1 MGYSNQRI
9 TKIKKDPIL
18 ELLQRAEATD
28 VEDACVVISAIETLT
43 PYPNPEQTR
52 TWIRDN
58 LLKGVNAIIPI
69 KGLNPKINSHNTA
82 GIVSDPE
89 PYKSQAIQYTT
100 IIDGLPLNTYSHK
113 ILGKL
118 DDTTYNYKLGIKPGL
133 MLSNLCCPV
142 SFEAGGGSF
151 LRQANSQ
158 NIEIVSGL
166 SYNCRTFTEL
176 YNGHYAYTFLQRGIY
191 HRVAGSTHN
200 NNDSYMLHWSPMPN
214 SSTTYEGML
223 IPGTQFRNSY
233 TNYMT
238 ICMPVDLNMKYY
250 SYGKSKDVEFTHVD
264 NNTNNTISTTN
275 YNGKIVGIDWSFEFN
290 ISGNHAGSGSNWGE
304 NPTTGPNSS
313 NGICVNGQFVYTDV
327 LGNPCT
333 QLVVDWCQQTIEAQF
348 NPNNPNIN
356 SDVAPINQSQ
366 SYNARTCSYSY
377 PDQVGCSPIRGSIA
391 PLPNYCVVNAPY
403 QSGAPDY
410 KILNFY
416 RYIKNGGLHYI
427 PTTSPNSFCYYS
439 PGNCGSRQAFIS
451 YYNEEFEQQE
461 DARFRY
467 CSSYTTIKPTTP
479 GLPEGRVNIYL
490 NITDEKAVVDASGGF
505 WNYSCGVRDR
515 FTYELSFEPCT
526 EIGCTAVLLYE
537 NIGVTDNGDFDTDI
551 QEISISG

>member
-18 ELLQRAEATD
+18 DLLQRAEATN
-28 VEDACVVISAIETLT
+28 VEDACVVIPAIDSLT

-58 LLKGVNAIIPI
+58 LLKGVNAIVPI
-69 KGLNPKINSHNTA
+69 NTFYKLNGAETSTGAVPT
-82 GIVSDPE
+82 E
-89 PYKSQAIQYTT
+89 TQAIQYTT

-113 ILGKL
+113 FISKV
-118 DDTTYNYKLGIKPGL
+118 DDNTTYNYKLGVKPGL

-158 NIEIVSGL
+158 NIEIDEDL

-250 SYGKSKDVEFTHVD
+250 SYGKSKDVEFSHVD

-275 YNGKIVGIDWSFEFN
+275 YNGRIVGVDWSFEFT
-290 ISGNHAGSGSNWGE
+290 ITGNHAGSGSNWGE

-313 NGICVNGQFVYTDV
+313 NGICVDGQFVYTDV

-348 NPNNPNIN
+348 NPNNPNSSSNPIGQ
-356 SDVAPINQSQ
+356 VATGT
-366 SYNARTCSYSY
+366 ARTCGCFIGNNRIGECCNPVTTTGTTSGYAVARTWHVTNTDAHYETHYLRNASVVRYS
-377 PDQVGCSPIRGSIA
+377 P
-391 PLPNYCVVNAPY
+391 
-403 QSGAPDY
+403 
-410 KILNFY
+410 
-416 RYIKNGGLHYI
+416 
-427 PTTSPNSFCYYS
+427 TSPNNPCYYS
-439 PGNCGSRQAFIS
+439 GHGG
-451 YYNEEFEQQE
+451 
-461 DARFRY
+461 
-467 CSSYTTIKPTTP
+467 CSSGGRRIRGYEGNDTTLKTYYLQRATFYSVIKPTTP
-479 GLPEGRVNIYL
+479 GLPEGRVNVYL
-490 NITDEKAVVDASGGF
+490 HIIDNKAVVEAAGGY
-505 WNYSCGVRDR
+505 WDYACGVRDR
-515 FTYELSFEPCT
+515 FEIELSFEPCGSS
-526 EIGCTAVLLYE
+526 EIGCTSKLLYE
-537 NIGVTDNGDFDTDI
+537 NVGVTDDGDFDVDI
-551 QEISISG
+551 PELSISG

>member
-28 VEDACVVISAIETLT
+28 VEDACVVIPAIETLT

-275 YNGKIVGIDWSFEFN
+275 YNGRIVGVDWSFEFT
-290 ISGNHAGSGSNWGE
+290 ITGNHAGSGSNFGE

-313 NGICVNGQFVYTDV
+313 NGICVDGQFVYTDV

-333 QLVVDWCQQTIEAQF
+333 QLVVDWCQQTIEALF
-348 NPNNPNIN
+348 NPNNPNDDGGAINGGQTAIGRATSCGCFTGNNRITECCDQDRFGTMSGKYIIAIN
-356 SDVAPINQSQ
+356 SYGANDLPINLHL
-366 SYNARTCSYSY
+366 T
-377 PDQVGCSPIRGSIA
+377 
-391 PLPNYCVVNAPY
+391 
-403 QSGAPDY
+403 
-410 KILNFY
+410 
-416 RYIKNGGLHYI
+416 NGGFSHYS
-427 PTTSPNSFCYYS
+427 PTTPNNPCYYS
-439 PGNCGSRQAFIS
+439 REEGCIGGLRVGGYYKGTYYGGIKTSGGTVYNVIGSS
-451 YYNEEFEQQE
+451 
-461 DARFRY
+461 
-467 CSSYTTIKPTTP
+467 TP
-479 GLPEGRVNIYL
+479 GLPEGYVNIYL
-490 NITDEKAVVDASGGF
+490 KIIDNKAVVEAAGGY
-505 WNYSCGVRDR
+505 WDYACGVKDR
-515 FTYELSFEPCT
+515 FELELSTVPCDSS
-526 EIGCTAVLLYE
+526 EVGCTSRLLYE
-537 NIGVTDNGDFDTDI
+537 NIQITEDGDFGVDI
-551 QEISISG
+551 PEISISG

>member
-18 ELLQRAEATD
+18 DLLQRAEATN
-28 VEDACVVISAIETLT
+28 VEDACVVIPAIESLT

-69 KGLNPKINSHNTA
+69 AGLTDINTYAST
-82 GIVSDPE
+82 GE

-113 ILGKL
+113 VLGKL
-118 DDTTYNYKLGIKPGL
+118 DDTDYNYKLGVKPGL

-142 SFEAGGGSF
+142 SYEAGGGSF

-158 NIEIVSGL
+158 NIEIFDDL

-250 SYGKSKDVEFTHVD
+250 NYGESKEVEFTHVD

-275 YNGKIVGIDWSFEFN
+275 YNGRIVGVDWSFEFT
-290 ISGNHAGSGSNWGE
+290 ITGNHAGSGSDFGE

-313 NGICVNGQFVYTDV
+313 NGICVDGQFVYTDV

-333 QLVVDWCQQTIEAQF
+333 QLVVDWCQQTVEALF
-348 NPNNPNIN
+348 NPNNPNTTDNIGADTSSVTVRGWGRGGYATGWGVSWSEWN
-356 SDVAPINQSQ
+356 KYHTAVSGKYIIAGYRRYGDSVLRVPNAEGTYYNPGLGGYTSTSPREFDYYGDYSTVATEGMFQYRETGVIYPRQSAFTSATFYLSDTS
-366 SYNARTCSYSY
+366 S
-377 PDQVGCSPIRGSIA
+377 GSI
-391 PLPNYCVVNAPY
+391 
-403 QSGAPDY
+403 
-410 KILNFY
+410 
-416 RYIKNGGLHYI
+416 
-427 PTTSPNSFCYYS
+427 T
-439 PGNCGSRQAFIS
+439 
-451 YYNEEFEQQE
+451 
-461 DARFRY
+461 
-467 CSSYTTIKPTTP
+467 
-479 GLPEGRVNIYL
+479 GRSNVDIYL
-490 NITDEKAVVDASGGF
+490 NIIDNKAVVEAAGGY
-505 WNYSCGVRDR
+505 WDYACGVRDR
-515 FTYELSFEPCT
+515 FTLELDYAPCDSS
-526 EIGCTAVLLYE
+526 EIGCTSKLLYE
-537 NIGVTDNGDFDTDI
+537 GLNITADGDFDTDI
-551 QEISISG
+551 PEISISG

>member
-18 ELLQRAEATD
+18 DLLQRAEATN
-28 VEDACVVISAIETLT
+28 VEDACVVIPAIESLT

-69 KGLNPKINSHNTA
+69 AGLTDINQTRPST
-82 GIVSDPE
+82 DE
-89 PYKSQAIQYTT
+89 PHKSQAIQYTT
-100 IIDGLPLNTYSHK
+100 IIDGLPINTYSHK

-118 DDTTYNYKLGIKPGL
+118 DDTTYNYKLGVKPGL

-158 NIEIVSGL
+158 NIEIDEDL

-275 YNGKIVGIDWSFEFN
+275 YNGRIVGVDWSFEFT
-290 ISGNHAGSGSNWGE
+290 ITGNHAGSGSNWGE

-313 NGICVNGQFVYTDV
+313 NGICVDGQFVYTDV

-333 QLVVDWCQQTIEAQF
+333 QLVVDWCNQTVEAIF
-348 NPNNPNIN
+348 NPNNPNT
-356 SDVAPINQSQ
+356 
-366 SYNARTCSYSY
+366 NAVDIDNLIGGKSAIVGTVKPCGCFIGSNNIFDCCY
-377 PDQVGCSPIRGSIA
+377 PATSTGVT
-391 PLPNYCVVNAPY
+391 
-403 QSGAPDY
+403 SGAY
-410 KILNFY
+410 AIA
-416 RYIKNGGLHYI
+416 IVGGLSRRSFPSANAFRYNV
-427 PTTSPNSFCYYS
+427 TSPNNPCYRERSDGSGCGPGALHLRWTENDEQKSASGLIRATFYS
-439 PGNCGSRQAFIS
+439 A
-451 YYNEEFEQQE
+451 
-461 DARFRY
+461 A
-467 CSSYTTIKPTTP
+467 IKD
-479 GLPEGRVNIYL
+479 GESNVDIYL
-490 NITDEKAVVDASGGF
+490 KIIDNKAVVEAAGGY
-505 WNYSCGVRDR
+505 WDYACGERDR
-515 FTYELSFEPCT
+515 FTLELDYAPCDSS
-526 EIGCTAVLLYE
+526 EIGCTSKLLYE
-537 NIGVTDNGDFDTDI
+537 GLNITADGDFDTDI
-551 QEISISG
+551 PEITIKG

>member
-18 ELLQRAEATD
+18 DLLQRAEATN
-28 VEDACVVISAIETLT
+28 VEDACVVIPAIDSLT

-69 KGLNPKINSHNTA
+69 AGLANINQAMPST
-82 GIVSDPE
+82 DE

-113 ILGKL
+113 VLGKL
-118 DDTTYNYKLGIKPGL
+118 DDTTYNYKLGVKPGL

-158 NIEIVSGL
+158 NIEIFDNL

-250 SYGKSKDVEFTHVD
+250 SYGKSKEVEFSHVD

-275 YNGKIVGIDWSFEFN
+275 YNGRIVGVDWSFEFT
-290 ISGNHAGSGSNWGE
+290 ITGNHAGSGSNWGE
-304 NPTTGPNSS
+304 DPTTGPNSS
-313 NGICVNGQFVYTDV
+313 NGICVNGEFVYTDV

-333 QLVVDWCQQTIEAQF
+333 ELIVDWCEQTIQAAF
-348 NPNNPNIN
+348 NPNNPNTTE
-356 SDVAPINQSQ
+356 PINQGVGFWSKSAGACCLDAV
-366 SYNARTCSYSY
+366 SYFPSCPGCSYWNSAYSY
-377 PDQVGCSPIRGSIA
+377 SFLNQSPPSGYSYYGAFLVQRRKVSGEQRGE
-391 PLPNYCVVNAPY
+391 NYNTFTKEGISFKSA
-403 QSGAPDY
+403 
-410 KILNFY
+410 
-416 RYIKNGGLHYI
+416 
-427 PTTSPNSFCYYS
+427 TSPNLCNYYDS
-439 PGNCGSRQAFIS
+439 CGRSSSAVALRMTL
-451 YYNEEFEQQE
+451 YYTSADFDPDEPQTNV
-461 DARFRY
+461 D
-467 CSSYTTIKPTTP
+467 
-479 GLPEGRVNIYL
+479 IYL
-490 NITDEKAVVDASGGF
+490 NITDNKAVVEAAGGF
-505 WNYSCGVRDR
+505 WDYACGDR
-515 FTYELSFEPCT
+515 TRFEIELSTAPCDSS
-526 EIGCTAVLLYE
+526 EVGCTSKLLYE
-537 NIGVTDNGDFDTDI
+537 GLNITADGDFDTDI
-551 QEISISG
+551 PEISISG

>member
-18 ELLQRAEATD
+18 DLLQRAEATN
-28 VEDACVVISAIETLT
+28 VEDACVVIPAIDTLT

-69 KGLNPKINSHNTA
+69 AGLTDINQARPST
-82 GIVSDPE
+82 DE

-118 DDTTYNYKLGIKPGL
+118 DDTTYNYKLSVKPGL

-158 NIEIVSGL
+158 NIEINEDL

-250 SYGKSKDVEFTHVD
+250 SYGKSKEVEFTHVD

-275 YNGKIVGIDWSFEFN
+275 YNGRIVGVDWSFEFT
-290 ISGNHAGSGSNWGE
+290 ITGNHAGSGSNWGE

-348 NPNNPNIN
+348 NPNNPNSSSN
-356 SDVAPINQSQ
+356 PIGQVSTGTARNCGCFIGNNRIGECCNPVTTTGTTTG
-366 SYNARTCSYSY
+366 YAVARTWHVTNVDAHYETHYLRNASLVRYS
-377 PDQVGCSPIRGSIA
+377 P
-391 PLPNYCVVNAPY
+391 
-403 QSGAPDY
+403 
-410 KILNFY
+410 
-416 RYIKNGGLHYI
+416 
-427 PTTSPNSFCYYS
+427 TSPNNPCYYS
-439 PGNCGSRQAFIS
+439 NHG
-451 YYNEEFEQQE
+451 
-461 DARFRY
+461 
-467 CSSYTTIKPTTP
+467 CSSGARRIRGYEGNNTSPSTFKLQRATFYSVIKPTTP
-479 GLPEGRVNIYL
+479 GLPEGRVNVYL
-490 NITDEKAVVDASGGF
+490 HIIDNKAVVEAAGGY
-505 WNYSCGVRDR
+505 WDYACGVRDR
-515 FTYELSFEPCT
+515 FEIELSFEPCGSS
-526 EIGCTAVLLYE
+526 EIGCTSKLLYE
-537 NIGVTDNGDFDTDI
+537 NVGVTDDGDFDTDI
-551 QEISISG
+551 PEISISG

>member
-18 ELLQRAEATD
+18 DLLQRAEATN
-28 VEDACVVISAIETLT
+28 VEDACVVIPAIESLT

-69 KGLNPKINSHNTA
+69 AGLTNINQAMPST
-82 GIVSDPE
+82 SE

-118 DDTTYNYKLGIKPGL
+118 DDTTYNYKLGVKPGL

-158 NIEIVSGL
+158 NIEIDEDL

-250 SYGKSKDVEFTHVD
+250 SYGKSKDVEFSHVD

-275 YNGKIVGIDWSFEFN
+275 YNGRIVGVDWSFEFT
-290 ISGNHAGSGSNWGE
+290 ITGNHAGSGSNWGE

-313 NGICVNGQFVYTDV
+313 NGICVNGEFVYTDV

-348 NPNNPNIN
+348 NPNNPNSSSNPIGQVATGTAYTCGCFIGNNRIGECCNPVTTTGTTSGYAVARTWHVGN
-356 SDVAPINQSQ
+356 SDSHYETHYLEQASVV
-366 SYNARTCSYSY
+366 RYS
-377 PDQVGCSPIRGSIA
+377 P
-391 PLPNYCVVNAPY
+391 
-403 QSGAPDY
+403 
-410 KILNFY
+410 
-416 RYIKNGGLHYI
+416 
-427 PTTSPNSFCYYS
+427 TSPNNPCYYS
-439 PGNCGSRQAFIS
+439 GLGCNAG
-451 YYNEEFEQQE
+451 
-461 DARFRY
+461 ARRITGY
-467 CSSYTTIKPTTP
+467 EHKDYTNRVTYKLQRATFYSVIKPTTP

-490 NITDEKAVVDASGGF
+490 HIIDNKAVVEAAGGY
-505 WNYSCGVRDR
+505 WDYACGVRNR
-515 FTYELSFEPCT
+515 FEIELSFEPCGSS
-526 EIGCTAVLLYE
+526 EIGCTSKLLYE
-537 NIGVTDNGDFDTDI
+537 NVGVTDDGDFDVDI
-551 QEISISG
+551 PEISISG

>member
-18 ELLQRAEATD
+18 DLLQRAEATN
-28 VEDACVVISAIETLT
+28 VEDACVVIPAIDTLT

-69 KGLNPKINSHNTA
+69 KGLTVINRARPST
-82 GIVSDPE
+82 DE

-118 DDTTYNYKLGIKPGL
+118 DDTTYNYKLSVKPGL

-158 NIEIVSGL
+158 NIEIDEDL

-275 YNGKIVGIDWSFEFN
+275 YNGRIVGVDWSFEFT
-290 ISGNHAGSGSNWGE
+290 ITGNHAGSGSNWGE

-333 QLVVDWCQQTIEAQF
+333 QLIVDWCQQTVEAIF
-348 NPNNPNIN
+348 NPNNPNNTDTIGADTSSVTVSGWGN
-356 SDVAPINQSQ
+356 GGYRTGWGISISEWNKYQNAVSDKYIIAGYCRYGDTIIRVP
-366 SYNARTCSYSY
+366 NAEGTYSSPYLSSYSPTSIREFDY
-377 PDQVGCSPIRGSIA
+377 YNDYSGVARECVFAYREVGQTSARNDYFSSATFYLSDTSSGSITGKT
-391 PLPNYCVVNAPY
+391 N
-403 QSGAPDY
+403 
-410 KILNFY
+410 
-416 RYIKNGGLHYI
+416 
-427 PTTSPNSFCYYS
+427 
-439 PGNCGSRQAFIS
+439 
-451 YYNEEFEQQE
+451 
-461 DARFRY
+461 
-467 CSSYTTIKPTTP
+467 
-479 GLPEGRVNIYL
+479 VNIYL
-490 NITDEKAVVDASGGF
+490 NIIDNKAVVEAAGGY
-505 WNYSCGVRDR
+505 WDYACGVRDR
-515 FTYELSFEPCT
+515 FTLELDYAPCDSS
-526 EIGCTAVLLYE
+526 EIGCTSKLIYE
-537 NIGVTDNGDFDTDI
+537 GLNITADGDFDTDI
-551 QEISISG
+551 PEISISE

>member
-18 ELLQRAEATD
+18 DLLQRAEATS
-28 VEDACVVISAIETLT
+28 VEDACVVIPAIDSLT

-69 KGLNPKINSHNTA
+69 AGLIDINT
-82 GIVSDPE
+82 GTTTDE
-89 PYKSQAIQYTT
+89 PHAPQAIQYTT

-118 DDTTYNYKLGIKPGL
+118 DDTDYSYKLGVKPGL

-158 NIEIVSGL
+158 NIEIDEDL
-166 SYNCRTFTEL
+166 SYNCRNFTEL

-250 SYGKSKDVEFTHVD
+250 SYGKSKDVEFSHVD

-275 YNGKIVGIDWSFEFN
+275 YNGRIVGVDWSFEFT
-290 ISGNHAGSGSNWGE
+290 ITGNHAGSGSNWGE

-313 NGICVNGQFVYTDV
+313 NGICVNGEFVYTDV

-333 QLVVDWCQQTIEAQF
+333 ELIVDWCEQTIQAAF
-348 NPNNPNIN
+348 NPNNPNTTE
-356 SDVAPINQSQ
+356 PINQGVGFWSK
-366 SYNARTCSYSY
+366 SAGACCLNAQDYFPSCPGCSYWNSAYSY
-377 PDQVGCSPIRGSIA
+377 SFINQSPPSGYSYYGAFLVQRRKVSGEQRGENYNTFTTESITFRSA
-391 PLPNYCVVNAPY
+391 
-403 QSGAPDY
+403 
-410 KILNFY
+410 
-416 RYIKNGGLHYI
+416 
-427 PTTSPNSFCYYS
+427 TSPNQC
-439 PGNCGSRQAFIS
+439 N
-451 YYNEEFEQQE
+451 YYNSCG
-461 DARFRY
+461 R
-467 CSSYTTIKPTTP
+467 SSSAVALRMTLYYTSADFDPDEPQTN
-479 GLPEGRVNIYL
+479 VDIYL
-490 NITDEKAVVDASGGF
+490 NITDNKAVVEAAGGY
-505 WNYSCGVRDR
+505 WDYACGDR
-515 FTYELSFEPCT
+515 TRFEIELSTTPCDSS
-526 EIGCTAVLLYE
+526 EIGCTSKLLYE
-537 NIGVTDNGDFDTDI
+537 GLNITADGDFDTDI
-551 QEISISG
+551 PEISISG